1 MLETFKLNKN
11 INKTCLFKFK
21 VKQCGKNSVS
31 FLNMPEMKKKTD
43 QNILRDGGRMDSEDQ
58 DLKDQTPCLFATNP
72 FCSMLARKNNKDYI
86 KMPKKGYF
94 PRTYFS
100 RYVQCMNTSIYLP
113 D

>member
-1 MLETFKLNKN
+1 MLETFKLN

-21 VKQCGKNSVS
+21 VKQCGKKSVS

-86 KMPKKGYF
+86 KMPKKGIF
-94 PRTYFS
+94 QGLILVITYS
-100 RYVQCMNTSIYLP
+100 A
-113 D
+113 